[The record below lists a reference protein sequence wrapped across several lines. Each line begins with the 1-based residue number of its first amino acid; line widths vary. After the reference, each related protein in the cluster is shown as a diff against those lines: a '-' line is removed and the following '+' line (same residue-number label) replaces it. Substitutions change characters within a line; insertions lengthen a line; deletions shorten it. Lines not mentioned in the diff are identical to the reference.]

1 MTPEERR
8 RHPRHPATWPLRLW
22 LTERSF
28 VAGHAVNASRS
39 GVLAELTWLPAG
51 IVKLEERYVLEIE
64 PGTDTAVKC
73 PVVVRRLSLPMVGL
87 ESLQEIDVA

>member
-1 MTPEERR
+1 MTAEERR
-8 RHPRHPATWPLRLW
+8 RHPRHPVTWPLRLW

-28 VAGHAVNASRS
+28 VAGHAVNASRC
-39 GVLAELTWLPAG
+39 GVLAQLTWLPAG
-51 IVKLEERYVLEIE
+51 IVKLEERYVLEIG

-73 PVVVRRLSLPMVGL
+73 PVVIRRLSLPTVGL